1 MLFLCQGKM
10 KRGEAEMETNTA
22 GTAQTFM
29 RTEKQGE
36 NADPC
41 TRPVYSP
48 TLIPSPGL
56 GLGLP

>member
-1 MLFLCQGKM
+1 
-10 KRGEAEMETNTA
+10 METNTA

-41 TRPVYSP
+41 ARPVYSP
-48 TLIPSPGL
+48 TLIPTPLVQTPELLSFL
-56 GLGLP
+56 HF